1 MDYIVQQ
8 LKKIGFNEYEA
19 KSYVSLVKQGPVT
32 AYQVSK
38 DSGVP
43 RARIY
48 EILGNLVEKGIV
60 MKEEINDTTRYSP
73 LPVEIFLQK
82 AQSEW
87 QSTYEGISDSL
98 KKLENSEEKTD
109 NRVITLKDNQTII
122 SYCQTLIKK
131 AEQRIVISMWDEMYE
146 ALKED
151 LAEVADTVTVQGITL
166 HVENPIKN
174 LEAHRITTY
183 TETLSTEHWFILS
196 IDSKEMIY
204 GPSLEERNV
213 AFYTD
218 DPVHIYLLEDYVWHD
233 VLVNRLVRR
242 SKDDLEQWITAERRS
257 FFMGK

>member
-38 DSGVP
+38 DSGIP

-87 QSTYEGISDSL
+87 QSIYEGISDSL
-98 KKLENSEEKTD
+98 KKLETFEEKTD
-109 NRVITLKDNQTII
+109 NRVITLKDNKTII
-122 SYCQTLIKK
+122 SYCQALIKK
-131 AEQRIVISMWDEMYE
+131 
-146 ALKED
+146 
-151 LAEVADTVTVQGITL
+151 
-166 HVENPIKN
+166 PKN
-174 LEAHRITTY
+174 V
-183 TETLSTEHWFILS
+183 LSFQCGMRCM
-196 IDSKEMIY
+196 K
-204 GPSLEERNV
+204 R
-213 AFYTD
+213 
-218 DPVHIYLLEDYVWHD
+218 
-233 VLVNRLVRR
+233 
-242 SKDDLEQWITAERRS
+242 
-257 FFMGK
+257 

>member
-82 AQSEW
+82 AQTEW

-98 KKLENSEEKTD
+98 KKTRNF
-109 NRVITLKDNQTII
+109 R
-122 SYCQTLIKK
+122 
-131 AEQRIVISMWDEMYE
+131 
-146 ALKED
+146 
-151 LAEVADTVTVQGITL
+151 G
-166 HVENPIKN
+166 KN
-174 LEAHRITTY
+174 
-183 TETLSTEHWFILS
+183 
-196 IDSKEMIY
+196 
-204 GPSLEERNV
+204 G
-213 AFYTD
+213 
-218 DPVHIYLLEDYVWHD
+218 
-233 VLVNRLVRR
+233 
-242 SKDDLEQWITAERRS
+242 
-257 FFMGK
+257 

>member
-98 KKLENSEEKTD
+98 KKLETSEEKTD

-131 AEQRIVISMWDEMYE
+131 AERRIVISMWDEMYE
-146 ALKED
+146 ALKEE
-151 LAEVADTVTVQGITL
+151 LAEVADKVTVQGITL

-174 LEAHRITTY
+174 LEAHRITAY

-204 GPSLEERNV
+204 GPSLEERNI

-242 SKDDLEQWITAERRS
+242 SQDDLEQWITAERRS